1 MLDLKKLLEE
11 AINYGDI
18 TRAIL
23 AFCDKKDITIE
34 VIDNEIYEDSDFE
47 EMLISLGYSITGK
60 ILAGD
65 LSYAHT
71 EIEGCSKDSDYVII
85 SNEEN
90 MFLVPFRDETNR
102 FDETYPDETLYN
114 FEGIVMVPM
123 DNADKCDECLNY
135 NPKAVLINLHP
146 DGNESD
152 ENLKLEYKD
161 YNGMVCPSCYHKMCH
176 ND

>member
-1 MLDLKKLLEE
+1 MFDLKELIEE

-18 TRAIL
+18 TRGIL
-23 AFCDKKDITIE
+23 DFCNENEIPIE
-34 VIDNEIYEDSDFE
+34 VIDNEIYQDSDFD
-47 EMLISLGYSITGK
+47 EMLDSLGYSVTGK
-60 ILAGD
+60 LMSDD
-65 LSYAHT
+65 LSYAYA
-71 EIEGCSKDSDYVII
+71 EIDGCSRDLDYIII

-90 MFLVPFRDETNR
+90 IFLVPFRDETNR
-102 FDETYPDETLYN
+102 FDESYPDETLYD

-123 DNADKCDECLNY
+123 DKADKCDECLNY

-161 YNGMVCPSCYHKMCH
+161 YDGMVCPNCYKKMCK

>member
-65 LSYAHT
+65 LSYAYT

-85 SNEEN
+85 SNGEN

-102 FDETYPDETLYN
+102 FDETYPEETLYD
-114 FEGIVMVPM
+114 FEGMILVSKEVI
-123 DNADKCDECLNY
+123 DKCDKCLKA
-135 NPKAVLINLHP
+135 NPRSVLINLYP
-146 DGNESD
+146 EGNIED
-152 ENLKLEYKD
+152 ENMKSEYMD
-161 YNGMVCPSCYHKMCH
+161 YNGMVCPTCYSKMCH
-176 ND
+176 NN